1 MRNYKL
7 VAVGIIGM
15 FTGAIMFCEFN
26 LKSMVLGLIFIA
38 VSVFLIYK
46 ESKKQPAPKKRKIRY
61 VYSINS
67 DVYHKPTCKS
77 VYKMAREN
85 IIRSDAA
92 AEDLRRIGMR
102 PCPKCRPK

>member
-1 MRNYKL
+1 MRNNKL
-7 VAVGIIGM
+7 VAVGIIGL
-15 FTGAIMFCEFN
+15 FTGAIMFFKFD
-26 LKSMVLGLIFIA
+26 LQSMAIGLIFIA
-38 VSVFLIYK
+38 ISVFLIYK

-85 IIRSDAA
+85 IIRSDAT